1 MASISTQVPPL
12 VKMDSPTIDE
22 IRKSRPDRYDN
33 LIDEKK
39 PKIFVGGRKSKLAV
53 VQSRYVANCL
63 RDVHPGLNFPV
74 TAISTLG
81 DKNYNKPLYSF
92 GGKALWTKELETL
105 LLNHVEGYEQLD
117 MVVHSLK
124 DMPTK
129 LPEGCILGAITERED
144 PRDAL
149 LMKAGSDY
157 KYLRDLPAGSVV
169 GTSSIRR
176 SAQLKRKYPDLIFE
190 SVRGTLG
197 TRIDKL
203 DDPAS
208 PYACIILAAAGLRR
222 VGLEERITSYLESPE
237 MYYAVGQ
244 GALGVEIRAGDDR
257 VKKLVDR
264 INHRP
269 TSMCCLAE
277 RELMRALEGG
287 CSVPIG
293 VESNFDTVTS
303 TLTITGVVVSV
314 DGSEYAEGTV
324 ATQVFTDSDA
334 ERAGR
339 ELAEDLVA
347 KGAKKILDEIN
358 LDRIE

>member
-1 MASISTQVPPL
+1 MY
-12 VKMDSPTIDE
+12 SPSLDE
-22 IRKSRPDRYDN
+22 IRDSEADHYDEVA
-33 LIDEKK
+33 DEKK
-39 PKIFVGGRKSKLAV
+39 PKIYVGGRKSQLAV
-53 VQSRYVANCL
+53 VQSRWVANKL

-74 TAISTLG
+74 RAVASYG
-81 DKNYNKPLYSF
+81 DKNQDAALYTF
-92 GGKALWTKELETL
+92 GGKALWTRELEHL
-105 LLNHVEGYEQLD
+105 LLNKVECLEVDLI
-117 MVVHSLK
+117 VHSLK
-124 DMPTK
+124 DMPTQ
-129 LPEGCILGAITERED
+129 LPEGCVLGAITERED

-149 LMKAGSDY
+149 LMKSGSPY
-157 KYLRDLPAGSVV
+157 THIRELPKGSVV

-176 SAQLKRKYPDLIFE
+176 SAQLKRRYPDLIFE
-190 SVRGTLG
+190 SVRGTVG
-197 TRIDKL
+197 TRIEKL
-203 DDPAS
+203 DDPEK

-222 VGLEERITSYLESPE
+222 LGLEGRITSYLESPD

-277 RELMRALEGG
+277 RELMRYLEGG

-293 VESNFDTVTS
+293 VESKFDAATS
-303 TLTITGVVVSV
+303 TLTITGLVVSV
-314 DGSEYAEGTV
+314 DGTEAAEGTV
-324 ATQVFTDSDA
+324 STQVFTDSDA

-339 ELAEDLVA
+339 ELAEDLIA
-347 KGAKKILDEIN
+347 KGAKKILDEIH